1 MNESAQAELK
11 KVKLN
16 AKNIHSVLVNRNKN
30 KKRISASIKREEE
43 NQEQRKKLG
52 REEKQLESPVGTSL
66 DNIKDSVRPS
76 DDEGGGG
83 NIFNKLFE
91 FLGLMLAGII
101 VNALP
106 GIIEKVK
113 EFIDGVTSFFA
124 PIESAFKIIIGFIT
138 GQDIGSS
145 EYDADKKRVDDS
157 FKKLN
162 DKGGLVEK
170 MISAINP
177 IVGLTARLMGV
188 LNKGENKKG
197 TVLAKQNEK
206 EGFLNKDTGK
216 FTVKQWTTAERE
228 EYESTKDSSKQNE
241 TQHPDNP
248 SANPDRAHAAGTPGA
263 RSVAPYEPGKG
274 NKQRKIFLHWT
285 AGSYTTPYSAYHT
298 VFLGDGTPV
307 RYTPYGTD
315 KYSHTHSANTGS
327 IGLSIAAM
335 GGQGVGENY
344 FGPYPPTAKQ
354 LEALI
359 TEAARAAVDWGWSAN
374 TIDSNVRTH
383 GEWERYAVPA
393 GILTPPVQRW
403 DLDKLRQSDPNIDTR
418 KVLSA
423 GGNELRRRIKAKFN
437 ELKSANSDSDG
448 KGGGKRATILPIKEM
463 GRNRLNTISQPM
475 YEELDDEEEM
485 SNVYIQEVNTVKT
498 QYKYVPTPKKKSRN
512 ISPKVVSSTK
522 LPAVWST

>member
-1 MNESAQAELK
+1 MNQSAQAELK

-30 KKRISASIKREEE
+30 KNRISASVKRQEKI
-43 NQEQRKKLG
+43 QEQKKKLG
-52 REEKQLESPVGTSL
+52 KEEKQLESPVGTSL

-76 DDEGGGG
+76 GPEGGG
-83 NIFNKLFE
+83 NAFEKLFE

-106 GIIEKVK
+106 AIIQKTQEI
-113 EFIDGVTSFFA
+113 FDALTSFFA
-124 PIESAFKIIIGFIT
+124 PVESAFKLIIGFIT

-145 EYDADKKRVDDS
+145 EYDADRKRVDSS

-162 DKGGLVEK
+162 NKGGLAEK
-170 MISAINP
+170 MLSAINP
-177 IVGLTARLMGV
+177 IVGITTRLMGA

-216 FTVKQWTTAERE
+216 FTVKPWTTAEKE

-263 RSVAPYEPGKG
+263 RTVAPYKPGKG

-335 GGQGVGENY
+335 GGEGVGENY

-437 ELKSANSDSDG
+437 ELKSATSNS
-448 KGGGKRATILPIKEM
+448 GGEGGIMAAVLPIEEM

-485 SNVYIQEVNTVKT
+485 TNVYVQGVNTIET
-498 QYKYVPTPKKKSRN
+498 TYQYIPLPRRKNNNTSLKG
-512 ISPKVVSSTK
+512 SSSK
-522 LPAVWST
+522 LSAVWRT